1 MKNKVKIVTALLITA
16 LCTTSAYAAE
26 NIIKND
32 SFETEL
38 LGTNGW
44 LFSICHNHK
53 YSSVMAVPKKLMKMK
68 TLPIVQ
74 QTKCTAVKR
83 HFIST
88 VPLLHRELN

>member
-1 MKNKVKIVTALLITA
+1 MKNKVKIITALLITA

-26 NIIKND
+26 NLIKND

-44 LFSICHNHK
+44 RFSGRDGWV
-53 YSSVMAVPKKLMKMK
+53 YEMK
-68 TLPIVQ
+68 TVPIVQ
-74 QTKCTAVKR
+74 RTKCTAVKR

>member
-26 NIIKND
+26 NLIKND
-32 SFETEL
+32 SFETEQTVGVFQV
-38 LGTNGW
+38 GTVG
-44 LFSICHNHK
+44 F
-53 YSSVMAVPKKLMKMK
+53 MKMK

>member
-1 MKNKVKIVTALLITA
+1 MKNKVKIITALLITA

-26 NIIKND
+26 NLIKND

-44 LFSICHNHK
+44 RFSGRDGWVYENEN
-53 YSSVMAVPKKLMKMK
+53 SA
-68 TLPIVQ
+68 IVQ

>member
-26 NIIKND
+26 NLIKND

-44 LFSICHNHK
+44 RFSGRDGWV
-53 YSSVMAVPKKLMKMK
+53 YE
-68 TLPIVQ
+68 IVQ
-74 QTKCTAVKR
+74 QMKCTAVKR

>member
-26 NIIKND
+26 NLIKND

-44 LFSICHNHK
+44 RFQ
-53 YSSVMAVPKKLMKMK
+53 VGTVGFMKMK

>member
-1 MKNKVKIVTALLITA
+1 MKNKVKIITALLITA

-44 LFSICHNHK
+44 RFSGRDGW
-53 YSSVMAVPKKLMKMK
+53 VL
-68 TLPIVQ
+68 
-74 QTKCTAVKR
+74 
-83 HFIST
+83 
-88 VPLLHRELN
+88 